1 MDRSFLKGKSSIEDI
16 NPSSRT
22 DFAKST
28 LIILVLAGSVYF
40 FRVKFLSK
48 DLIYIAQFVVI
59 GLMGAVILF
68 QAIYWKYELYRRY
81 FNSPLFLIFLGVLL
95 SMITAYAFHSQSFVI
110 SFWAQRFMYFY
121 LFYFV
126 LHIIQVPV
134 QKLEKIL
141 FYAGVIYALLFIVQY
156 LAFPKVL
163 FTVRQGV
170 ERGTVRIFIP
180 GMAFMHLAYFMGFT
194 RLIFFN
200 SFKYIPYLLL
210 FMGIYIL
217 TGTRSTIAAPTIITI
232 LILIFSNKIR
242 SKGVILLLI
251 LLLLGAAYYM
261 FQDII
266 ENLITLSVEQKET
279 AEENIRVRAT
289 RFFLTDFFP
298 NNFAYITGNGEG
310 HQASPFGKEIFSYK
324 ILYGYYQSDI
334 GLIGEYVKFG
344 VFFLAGAFM
353 ILYKGIFQPVD
364 IHHKYV
370 RYFFLLLLVSMPL
383 SANFT
388 SPDSIV
394 VICIMAYILDYLKN
408 NKKEKE
414 KEKKPLVYFPELESV
429 RQTYI
434 K

>member
-1 MDRSFLKGKSSIEDI
+1 MDRSFINWNDSIKDT
-16 NPSSRT
+16 NSPSRK
-22 DFAKST
+22 DYVRPA

-40 FRVKFLSK
+40 FRVNFLTK
-48 DLIYIAQFVVI
+48 DIIYIAQFFVI
-59 GLMGAVILF
+59 GLMGTVILF
-68 QAIYWKYELYRRY
+68 QAIYWKYELYRRN
-81 FNSPLFLIFLGVLL
+81 FISPIFLIFLGVFL

-110 SFWAQRFMYFY
+110 SFWAQRFTYFY

-126 LHIIQVPV
+126 LHIIQVPI
-134 QKLEKIL
+134 QTLEKIL
-141 FYAGVIYALLFIVQY
+141 FFAGVVYAFVFFVQY
-156 LAFPKVL
+156 LAFPKVI
-163 FTVRQGV
+163 FTVRQGI

-180 GMAFMHLAYFMGFT
+180 GMAFMHLAYFMGLT
-194 RLIFFN
+194 RVIFFN
-200 SFKYIPYLLL
+200 KFKYVPYLLL
-210 FMGIYIL
+210 FLGIYIL
-217 TGTRSTIAAPTIITI
+217 TGTRSTIAGPTIITI

-242 SKGVILLLI
+242 SRGVILILI
-251 LLLLGAAYYM
+251 ILLLGAAYYM

-289 RFFLTDFFP
+289 RFFMTDFFP

-334 GLIGEYVKFG
+334 GLIGEYIKFG
-344 VFFLAGAFM
+344 VFFLLGAFM
-353 ILYKGIFQPVD
+353 ILYKGIFQSVD
-364 IHHKYV
+364 TNHKYV
-370 RYFFLLLLVSMPL
+370 RYFFLLLLISMPL

-394 VICIMAYILDYLKN
+394 AICIMAYILDYLKN
-408 NKKEKE
+408 NKKEKK
-414 KEKKPLVYFPELESV
+414 KEKKPLVYFPELEYRKQSF
-429 RQTYI
+429 I